1 MARVWVQVLLS
12 NERGDNR
19 WGDYDQIDPTLAA
32 AWIAEHPSTR
42 RIKPCVHN
50 VPPPSAHSDGRKYG
64 KCGACGLWVESF
76 LIDGDEDRRETWSGW
91 RVVGTGVL
99 TSPEDAERILNG

>member
-1 MARVWVQVLLS
+1 MASVWVQVLLS
-12 NERGDNR
+12 NERGDNK
-19 WGDYDQIDPTLAA
+19 WGDYDRIDPTLAA

-50 VPPPSAHSDGRKYG
+50 VPPPSAHSDGRRYG

-76 LIDGDEDRRETWSGW
+76 FVDDDEDRRGFWTGW

-99 TSPEDAERILNG
+99 TTTEDAERILNG